1 MLLVL
6 QVWYRSPPFDS
17 SIHRERERER
27 ERGNEIRFYI
37 RMESYKGIF
46 IEVKHMEVTFTIIA
60 TWYDIP
66 NRFSAAI
73 FFFF

>member
-1 MLLVL
+1 
-6 QVWYRSPPFDS
+6 
-17 SIHRERERER
+17 
-27 ERGNEIRFYI
+27 
-37 RMESYKGIF
+37 MESYKGIF

-73 FFFF
+73 FLF